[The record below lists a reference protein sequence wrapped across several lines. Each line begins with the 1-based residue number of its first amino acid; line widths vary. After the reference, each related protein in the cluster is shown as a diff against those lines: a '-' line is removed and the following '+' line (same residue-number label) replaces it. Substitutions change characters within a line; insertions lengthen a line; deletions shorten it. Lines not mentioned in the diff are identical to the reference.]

1 MKRGVGIAAPD
12 AGSELKDPIGRAE
25 PTLEAISGDAA
36 PPSHLFQTTEP
47 DGCGAQRICE
57 IMRAIVMVGRVLAI
71 HPTAR
76 SGGRDQPNTLP
87 RRITST
93 L

>member
-1 MKRGVGIAAPD
+1 MKISAGIAAPD
-12 AGSELKDPIGRAE
+12 AGSELKDPIGRAK

-47 DGCGAQRICE
+47 DGCGAERIC
-57 IMRAIVMVGRVLAI
+57 ALTQYLVMAGRVPAI